1 MHEVQGTRLSNKNLE
16 PRTPILDPANGNEQM
31 RGNRTLK
38 VVEKEIAGF
47 YRDRRRMPTYSEMM
61 SVLGVRSKAVVY
73 FWVQKLLAAGV
84 LEKDARGFLHPSR
97 RAFGLPMVGDV
108 AAGFPSPAEEE
119 LRDVISFDEY
129 LITKPG
135 TSFLLRVSG
144 DSMIDEGI
152 REGDLVVIEKGREP
166 KSGDIVI
173 AEVDG
178 EWTLKFFRKKGKD
191 IFLEAANPQYP
202 PIRARS
208 ELRVGG
214 VVSAAIRKYP
224 G

>member
-1 MHEVQGTRLSNKNLE
+1 
-16 PRTPILDPANGNEQM
+16 M

-38 VVEKEIAGF
+38 GVEKEIAGF

-61 SVLGVRSKAVVY
+61 AVLGVRSKAVVH
-73 FWVQKLLAAGV
+73 FWVRKLLAAGV
-84 LEKDARGFLHPSR
+84 LEKDPGGFLHPSR

-119 LRDVISFDEY
+119 LRDVVSFDEY

-152 REGDLVVIEKGREP
+152 HPGDLVVVEKGREP
-166 KSGDIVI
+166 KPGDIVI

-178 EWTLKFFRKKGKD
+178 EWTLKFFCRKGKD
-191 IFLEAANPQYP
+191 VFLEAANVKYP
-202 PIRARS
+202 PIRARL

-214 VVSAAIRKYP
+214 VVSAVVRKYP

>member
-1 MHEVQGTRLSNKNLE
+1 
-16 PRTPILDPANGNEQM
+16 M

-38 VVEKEIAGF
+38 SVEKEIAGF
-47 YRDRRRMPTYSEMM
+47 YRDQRRMPTYSEMM
-61 SVLGVRSKAVVY
+61 AVLEVRSKAVVH
-73 FWVQKLLAAGV
+73 FWVQKLLAEGV

-97 RAFGLPMVGDV
+97 RSFGLPMVGNV

-152 REGDLVVIEKGREP
+152 HQGDLVVIEKGREP
-166 KSGDIVI
+166 NSGDIVI

-178 EWTLKFFRKKGKD
+178 EWTLKFFRRKGKD
-191 IFLEAANPQYP
+191 VFLEAANVKYP

-214 VVSAAIRKYP
+214 VVSAVIRKYP

>member
-1 MHEVQGTRLSNKNLE
+1 
-16 PRTPILDPANGNEQM
+16 M

-38 VVEKEIAGF
+38 SVEKEIAGF
-47 YRDRRRMPTYSEMM
+47 YRDQRRMPTYSEMM

-73 FWVQKLLAAGV
+73 FWVQKLLADGV

-97 RAFGLPMVGDV
+97 RAFGLPMVGNV

-152 REGDLVVIEKGREP
+152 HQGDLVVIEKGGRGYLR
-166 KSGDIVI
+166 KSH
-173 AEVDG
+173 
-178 EWTLKFFRKKGKD
+178 FFLDK
-191 IFLEAANPQYP
+191 
-202 PIRARS
+202 
-208 ELRVGG
+208 
-214 VVSAAIRKYP
+214 
-224 G
+224 